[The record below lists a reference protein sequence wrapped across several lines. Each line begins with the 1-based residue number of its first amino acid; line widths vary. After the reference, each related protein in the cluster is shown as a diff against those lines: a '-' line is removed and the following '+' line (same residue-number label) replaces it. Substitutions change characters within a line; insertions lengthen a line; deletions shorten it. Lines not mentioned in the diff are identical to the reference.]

1 MARTPVYLLTAA
13 TAIGSM
19 GLAAGG
25 SAGALLAADITG
37 SEAAAGLPIGALVA
51 GSALG
56 AVLIA
61 RISATAGRPRGLMAG
76 YGAGIMGAALVVG
89 AAVAANLALVL
100 IGSAVLG
107 VANVAVFLSRYAVAG
122 SGDDQFRGRDM
133 GIVLAGAAV
142 GAVTAPN
149 LLGVTGKLAVDIG
162 LPRLTGLY
170 LLAIPAFALAGCI
183 LSRLRRPGPEP
194 LAVVQLRA
202 ADTRSG
208 GARRAVLLLAITNLV
223 MVAVMAIAPVHM
235 TGHGH
240 GLDLVGVI
248 VSIHVLC
255 MFAPAPATGRLADRY
270 GGSAVAGVGFLLFV
284 AAGVV
289 GALADQHGVVGIT
302 VALALLGL
310 GWNAGVVAA
319 STMLTASVRPAE
331 RAKAEGL
338 GEMAMG
344 LAAGAGAPV
353 AGLVTAYGGF
363 ETLAAASAVIATLAV
378 VVMLLIRPTEP

>member
-1 MARTPVYLLTAA
+1 
-13 TAIGSM
+13 
-19 GLAAGG
+19 
-25 SAGALLAADITG
+25 
-37 SEAAAGLPIGALVA
+37 
-51 GSALG
+51 
-56 AVLIA
+56 
-61 RISATAGRPRGLMAG
+61 
-76 YGAGIMGAALVVG
+76 
-89 AAVAANLALVL
+89 
-100 IGSAVLG
+100 
-107 VANVAVFLSRYAVAG
+107 
-122 SGDDQFRGRDM
+122 M